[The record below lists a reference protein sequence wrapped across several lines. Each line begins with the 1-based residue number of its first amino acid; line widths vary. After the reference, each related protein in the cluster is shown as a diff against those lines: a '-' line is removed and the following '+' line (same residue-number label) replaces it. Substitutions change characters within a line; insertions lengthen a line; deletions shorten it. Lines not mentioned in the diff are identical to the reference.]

1 MHECTADCW
10 AYGLRYGM
18 REGCDAF
25 AARDAADRER
35 EDDYAL
41 TEHWE
46 RAS

>member
-10 AYGLRYGM
+10 AVIIRFGPQ
-18 REGCDAF
+18 EGCDEW

-41 TEHWE
+41 TEHWQ